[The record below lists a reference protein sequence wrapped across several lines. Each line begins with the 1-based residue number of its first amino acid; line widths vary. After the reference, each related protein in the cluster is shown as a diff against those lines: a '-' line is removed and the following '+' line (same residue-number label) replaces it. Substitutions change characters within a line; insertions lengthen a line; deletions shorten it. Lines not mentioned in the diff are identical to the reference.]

1 MKKLAKNDNYG
12 VAKLYNKNGVML
24 FENDF
29 SLISHAD
36 IVYLAPKGKL
46 TFYFHPFNQV
56 RTSTSALYWTITN
69 WEGCWEWVVLE
80 RFC

>member
-1 MKKLAKNDNYG
+1 MKKLAKNDNYS

-29 SLISHAD
+29 SLIGHGD

-46 TFYFHPFNQV
+46 KNNFNLFDKA
-56 RTSTSALYWTITN
+56 RISTSALYWTITN
-69 WEGCWEWVVLE
+69 
-80 RFC
+80 